1 MKWASL
7 LLAAALASA
16 AQPQSTPPNST
27 WRYFRVGS
35 AANIHVHPHA
45 GYALM
50 GGGADLDEAFRW
62 LCDRADGGDLLVLRA
77 SGTDAYNPYIQGLCL
92 LNSVSTLVIPDRAAT
107 SAPFVTETITK
118 AAAIFISGGDQ
129 ANYIRNWAGTPVE
142 MALRNAVKH
151 GIPIGGTSAG
161 LAVLGQYIYSAQ
173 NDPPDGPDLTSE
185 VALADP
191 FAHQVVIAPD
201 LLGIPILHGI
211 VTDSHFDT
219 RHRGGRL
226 LVFMAR
232 ILAAGQTDRIR
243 AIGVD
248 EQTAVLVEP
257 DGHAQVV
264 GKGEADFFEASGKP
278 KVCKPGRPLT
288 FGPIGFD
295 PVKAGKDFDLKDWR
309 TNEAGTTLWV
319 RAGQIGLEPSL

>member
-1 MKWASL
+1 
-7 LLAAALASA
+7 
-16 AQPQSTPPNST
+16 
-27 WRYFRVGS
+27 
-35 AANIHVHPHA
+35 
-45 GYALM
+45 M

-118 AAAIFISGGDQ
+118 ATAIFISGGDQ

-142 MALRNAVKH
+142 TALRSAVKR
-151 GIPIGGTSAG
+151 GVPIGGTSAG

-173 NDPPDGPDLTSE
+173 NDPPDGPDLTSD

-211 VTDSHFDT
+211 ITDSHFDT
-219 RHRGGRL
+219 RHREGRL

-232 ILAAGQTDRIR
+232 ILASGQTEKIR

-278 KVCKPGRPLT
+278 KVCEPGRPLT

-295 PVKAGKDFDLKDWR
+295 PVRAGKDFDLKDWR